1 MSRIVLCFY
10 IDFYHVASEAK
21 SVQTTIVFCAR
32 GTLMVYL
39 CTFAQY
45 EIQFDLEL
53 PVMSIDEFGK

>member
-1 MSRIVLCFY
+1 MFF

-32 GTLMVYL
+32 GTLMFYP
-39 CTFAQY
+39 CAFAQY